1 MAQVLVIG
9 AHGKIALLAQ
19 ERLTRQGHAVTGMV
33 RNPDHADD
41 VRATGAEPLVADVE
55 RLDVGELAGLVAP
68 YDVVVWSAGAGGGN
82 PPRTY
87 AVDRDAAIRTVE
99 AMEQAGVDRLVM
111 VSYFG
116 AGPDHGVAP
125 DHFFYPYAD
134 AKSAADARIE
144 SSTLGGWTILRP
156 STLTLGPAGGI
167 ATSDTVEKEVS
178 RATVADVVVA
188 VVEAPEA
195 SARRIIRFNDGD
207 EDVASV
213 VGEGVTRRG

>member
-19 ERLTRQGHAVTGMV
+19 EQLSRQGHTVTGVV
-33 RNPDHADD
+33 RNPDHLDD
-41 VRATGAEPLVADVE
+41 VRATGAEAVVADVE
-55 RLDVGELAGLVAP
+55 HLDTAALTELVRGS
-68 YDVVVWSAGAGGGN
+68 DVVVWSAGAGGGN

-87 AVDRDAAIRTVE
+87 AVDRDAAIRSVD
-99 AMEQAGVDRLVM
+99 AAVAAGVPRYVM

-125 DHFFYPYAD
+125 DHFFFPYAD
-134 AKSAADARIE
+134 AKTAADAYVE
-144 SSTLGGWTILRP
+144 ASPLAWTILRP

-167 ATSDTVEKEVS
+167 ATSDTVEKQVS
-178 RATVADVVVA
+178 RATVADVVAA
-188 VVEAPEA
+188 VVAAPDA

-213 VGEGVTRRG
+213 VAGA